1 MIKFKP
7 LDPFHPELSDIVKI
21 EIKNEICKIFAG
33 LNLLAYLL
41 TTDTEQHMLN
51 ESRKEGRS
59 DPEYVYDKPFHNIW
73 PSINEV

>member
-51 ESRKEGRS
+51 ESRKE
-59 DPEYVYDKPFHNIW
+59 
-73 PSINEV
+73 